1 MDQFVQLNG
10 NLNHSGPK
18 TGGITKKVWGETN
31 RHLSGR
37 GGGGGQEVDD
47 RNSHES

>member
-18 TGGITKKVWGETN
+18 TGGITKKVWGEID
-31 RHLSGR
+31 RHLL
-37 GGGGGQEVDD
+37 GGGGRSG
-47 RNSHES
+47 S